1 MKTLS
6 TELNDRILRF
16 DGVSIIHTDQVEKFL
31 LKGLKPSQIR
41 VTELTP
47 EIVHFN
53 ENVTA
58 AERLSDKLEEPISF
72 SFTWKIPPEYLS
84 LDVEQHVL
92 AVFGERLPGL
102 AYSDSQTEVA
112 IARVAQEL
120 EEYNKRGLT
129 NLLRV
134 IIYVLDTFKKTEQ
147 VFGVGR
153 GSSCA
158 SFILF
163 LLGLHAVDPI
173 KYEVP
178 LEEFMHD

>member
-1 MKTLS
+1 MKTL
-6 TELNDRILRF
+6 TTKLNDRILRF
-16 DGVSIIHTDQVEKFL
+16 DGVSIIQPDQVEQFL
-31 LKGLKPSQIR
+31 LRGLKPSQMR
-41 VTELTP
+41 VEDLTLEL
-47 EIVHFN
+47 IHFN
-53 ENVTA
+53 TNVA
-58 AERLSDKLEEPISF
+58 ADERISDKVEEPISF
-72 SFTWKIPPEYLS
+72 SFAWKIPKEYQT

-92 AVFGERLPGL
+92 AVFGERLPSL
-102 AYSDSQTEVA
+102 AYSDSQTEIA

-120 EEYNKRGLT
+120 EEFTKRGLT
-129 NLLRV
+129 NLLRT
-134 IIYVLDTFKKTEQ
+134 IIYVLDTFRETGQ

-163 LLGLHAVDPI
+163 LLGLHAVDPV